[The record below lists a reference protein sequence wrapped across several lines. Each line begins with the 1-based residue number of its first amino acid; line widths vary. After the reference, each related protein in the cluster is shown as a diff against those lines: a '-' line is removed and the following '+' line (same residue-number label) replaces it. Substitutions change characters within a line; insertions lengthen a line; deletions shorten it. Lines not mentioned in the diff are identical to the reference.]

1 MESLGYQA
9 TEKDSNKQSEVEK
22 KHIEQIRVLK
32 FRFIVSLIFSL
43 PLFYNMVTHF
53 QILSFL
59 PMPNLLMNKWV
70 QMCLATPVQFIIGFP
85 FYQSAFRALKNGTAN
100 MDVLVVIG
108 TTAAYGYSI
117 FGNDLYFETSAVLIT
132 FILVGKWIEHLTKA
146 KSSDGIN
153 SLLKLR
159 PNTAKIK
166 LKWTIGQMFPLTI

>member
-1 MESLGYQA
+1 MTCANCALRIEKGLSKLEGVRDVRVNFARESIFLRTTDSIQIDSIIKKVESLGYQA

-22 KHIEQIRVLK
+22 KHKEQIRLLK

-100 MDVLVVIG
+100 MDVLVV
-108 TTAAYGYSI
+108 
-117 FGNDLYFETSAVLIT
+117 
-132 FILVGKWIEHLTKA
+132 
-146 KSSDGIN
+146 
-153 SLLKLR
+153 
-159 PNTAKIK
+159 
-166 LKWTIGQMFPLTI
+166 